1 MKGIVSDRLRM
12 ECFLSV
18 PNVKA
23 KRVVLAIGS
32 NGIFYALT
40 LKALKKNLESYMQ
53 RFS

>member
-18 PNVKA
+18 PNVEA

-53 RFS
+53 RFT